1 MCILKPEGV
10 GHMIFDKVKA
20 IILEQFMADEDSI
33 TMQTSFIDDLEAD
46 SLDLIELVMAIEE
59 EFGLSIEDQDVGD
72 IKTVGD
78 VVNYIS
84 ERQ

>member
-1 MCILKPEGV
+1 
-10 GHMIFDKVKA
+10 
-20 IILEQFMADEDSI
+20 MADEDSI

>member
-1 MCILKPEGV
+1 
-10 GHMIFDKVKA
+10 MIFDKVKA

-33 TMQTSFIDDLEAD
+33 TMQSSFIDDLEAD

>member
-1 MCILKPEGV
+1 MANEKTAAILEEIKTLTILELA
-10 GHMIFDKVKA
+10 DLVKA
-20 IILEQFMADEDSI
+20 L
-33 TMQTSFIDDLEAD
+33 
-46 SLDLIELVMAIEE
+46 EE

-78 VVNYIS
+78 VVNYIT

>member
-1 MCILKPEGV
+1 
-10 GHMIFDKVKA
+10 MIFDKVKA

-33 TMQTSFIDDLEAD
+33 TMQTSFIEDLEAD

>member
-1 MCILKPEGV
+1 
-10 GHMIFDKVKA
+10 MIFDKVKA

-33 TMQTSFIDDLEAD
+33 TIQTSFIDDLEAD

>member
-1 MCILKPEGV
+1 
-10 GHMIFDKVKA
+10 MIFDKVKA
-20 IILEQFMADEDSI
+20 IILEQFMADEDAI

>member
-1 MCILKPEGV
+1 
-10 GHMIFDKVKA
+10 MIFDKVKA
-20 IILEQFMADEDSI
+20 IILEQFMAYEDSI

>member
-1 MCILKPEGV
+1 
-10 GHMIFDKVKA
+10 MIFDKVKA

-33 TMQTSFIDDLEAD
+33 TMQTSFIDDLESD

>member
-1 MCILKPEGV
+1 
-10 GHMIFDKVKA
+10 MIFDKVKA
-20 IILEQFMADEDSI
+20 IILEQFMADEDAI
-33 TMQTSFIDDLEAD
+33 TMQTSFVDDLEAD
-46 SLDLIELVMAIEE
+46 SLDLIELVMALKE

-78 VVNYIS
+78 VVNYIT

>member
-1 MCILKPEGV
+1 
-10 GHMIFDKVKA
+10 MIFDKVKA

>member
-1 MCILKPEGV
+1 
-10 GHMIFDKVKA
+10 MIFDKVKA
-20 IILEQFMADEDSI
+20 VILEQFMADEDAI
-33 TMQTSFIDDLEAD
+33 TMQTSFVDDLEAD
-46 SLDLIELVMAIEE
+46 SLDLIELVMALEE

-78 VVNYIS
+78 VVNYIT

>member
-1 MCILKPEGV
+1 
-10 GHMIFDKVKA
+10 
-20 IILEQFMADEDSI
+20 
-33 TMQTSFIDDLEAD
+33 
-46 SLDLIELVMAIEE
+46 MAIEE